1 MSVDPNETTAAA
13 EASEVLSAADVMTPA
28 ARTCSPFS
36 TVTEAVLFFKEQNAD
51 VVPVVDA
58 GKPVGVVVD
67 RDVALAVPDVPDLAE
82 RPVSEL
88 MVQDFPIVPADAH
101 VDQVLQTMS
110 AAAARLALVVDAEG
124 LLAGLIFWPALA
136 RRLALDETAP
146 PPRPVATDQDGGA
159 IQP

>member
-1 MSVDPNETTAAA
+1 MSADPIETTAAA
-13 EASEVLSAADVMTPA
+13 ETSEALAAADVMTPA

-36 TVTEAVLFFKEQNAD
+36 TVTEAVLFFKEQSAD
-51 VVPVVDA
+51 VIPVVDA

-67 RDVALAVPDVPDLAE
+67 RDVALAVPDVPDLAD

-88 MVQDFPIVPADAH
+88 MVRDFPVVPADAR
-101 VDQVLQTMS
+101 VDRVLQAMS
-110 AAAARLALVVDAEG
+110 AASARMALVVDAEG
-124 LLAGLIFWPALA
+124 LLAGMIFWPALA

-146 PPRPVATDQDGGA
+146 PTPAPTDPDGGA